1 MEAVKKLKEEG
12 LNPEFHQ
19 LDITSAQSIET
30 FRKYLQDKYGGL
42 DILINNAGIEFK
54 VMFKIHDAC
63 PKGMLFTE
71 NNIN

>member
-19 LDITSAQSIET
+19 LDITSGQSIET

-42 DILINNAGIEFK
+42 DILINNAGIAFK

-63 PKGMLFTE
+63 PRGNVIYRE
-71 NNIN
+71 

>member
-19 LDITSAQSIET
+19 LDITSGQSIET

-42 DILINNAGIEFK
+42 DILINNAGIAYKVSFK
-54 VMFKIHDAC
+54 
-63 PKGMLFTE
+63 
-71 NNIN
+71 